1 MIYTVEQRVLAGS
14 QFDGANGGAVGSV
27 TTVAGAAL
35 TAGESFWLNDGLTSV
50 LYTFVLSADGFAK
63 TNTSR
68 PVAFAAPD
76 TADAVRDHIVRA
88 VNSTPSFDLR
98 AFGSAAATVALVNR
112 IPGHHG
118 NVTPMAD
125 TVAPAGFVVSSMSGG
140 VSMPDFE
147 DRDGIRIYHGST
159 FGGLLDI
166 PCVLPVHSDG
176 VRHMAVQSWE
186 AERIL
191 LNVTGATSYTLSL
204 EQADGTSVALS
215 TGAGAVVLLTNV
227 AKIVSDERLK
237 LVTVGGVNEMFARVS
252 GRPLVMT

>member
-1 MIYTVEQRVLAGS
+1 
-14 QFDGANGGAVGSV
+14 
-27 TTVAGAAL
+27 
-35 TAGESFWLNDGLTSV
+35 
-50 LYTFVLSADGFAK
+50 
-63 TNTSR
+63 
-68 PVAFAAPD
+68 
-76 TADAVRDHIVRA
+76 
-88 VNSTPSFDLR
+88 
-98 AFGSAAATVALVNR
+98 
-112 IPGHHG
+112 
-118 NVTPMAD
+118 MAD

-140 VSMPDFE
+140 VPMPDFE

-204 EQADGTSVALS
+204 EQADGTSVVLS